1 MNTMTVT
8 PCELLEVPQRQPAP
22 RENAAF
28 AELERSVRAALETYS
43 NVHRGSGHNSLTST
57 LLYEQARAIVL
68 EHLGLDEKG
77 HTVIFCSPRRAEL
90 LQARFGRASCRAV
103 SSQDLGLLLGLRA
116 LAVPRSALPAG
127 APIQPGGGT
136 ARLVF
141 PGRVIWARRADK
153 FEAGTPAIVN
163 VIAFARALQLRRQ
176 FGADAFLHAV
186 AEKRTAADILYGDE
200 LENLSGRELLA
211 ALRPTLIGR
220 GRSVPTVSGD
230 RPFTNLDNA
239 ASTPTFEPIWDA
251 VCQAW
256 RQGEP
261 VQREIVQ
268 EVKSICAQV
277 LAAPPADYDVIFTS
291 NTTEA
296 INLAAESLGR
306 EAGPGMQPVV
316 VNTVLEHNSNELPWR
331 KVPGVSW
338 VRLPVDAEGFV
349 DLNELE
355 TLLRGHNRG
364 GQQGKNGTPRAAR
377 IKLVAISGAS
387 NVLGVFNDLAEISRI
402 VHRYGARLL
411 VDAAQLVAHRPVDM
425 AACGIDYLAFS
436 AHKAYAPF
444 GTGVLVVRKGLLH
457 FSPAELAQIR
467 ASGEENVG
475 GIAALGK
482 ALVLLQ
488 RIGFHVIREEE
499 QALTER
505 ALRGLMQIPGLR
517 VFGITPD
524 SPRFCDRG
532 GVIVFDLKNKMAT
545 QVARELAEQGGIG
558 VRSGCHCAHLLI
570 KHLLQIP
577 PAQALLQGV
586 IVSVFPQISLPGLTR
601 VSLGI
606 ENTGAEIDTLLDVL
620 GDIARQPA
628 AQDNPFSSKK
638 TAMGQRMDDFAR
650 GVAGR
655 VYAQPKQTG

>member
-1 MNTMTVT
+1 MN
-8 PCELLEVPQRQPAP
+8 EVA
-22 RENAAF
+22 EAY

-57 LLYEQARAIVL
+57 LLYEQAREIVL
-68 EHLGLDEKG
+68 HDLGLDGEG

-90 LQARFGRASCRAV
+90 LQARLGQTGCRTL
-103 SSQDLGLLLGLRA
+103 SSRDTGLPLGLRA
-116 LAVPRSALPAG
+116 LAVERKALPAG
-127 APIQPGGGT
+127 APFQPGGGT

-141 PGRVIWARRADK
+141 PNRVIWARGADK

-163 VIAFARALQLRRQ
+163 VITFARALQLIRQ
-176 FGADAFLHAV
+176 FGKGAFFAADA
-186 AEKRTAADILYGDE
+186 ERRTAGDILYRDE
-200 LENLSGRELLA
+200 LEKFSGRELLS
-211 ALRPTLIGR
+211 ALRATLIGR
-220 GRSVPTVSGD
+220 GVSVPTLEGA
-230 RPFTNLDNA
+230 RPFINLDNG
-239 ASTPTFEPIWDA
+239 ASTPTFEPIWEA
-251 VCQAW
+251 VCQTW
-256 RQGEP
+256 RQGEQ
-261 VQREIVQ
+261 VQGEIVR
-268 EVKSICAQV
+268 EVRSICAEV
-277 LAAPPADYDVIFTS
+277 LGAPEADYDVIFTA

-296 INLAAESLGR
+296 INLAAESLGK
-306 EAGPGMQPVV
+306 ESEPGVRPVV
-316 VNTVLEHNSNELPWR
+316 VNTILEHNSNELPWR
-331 KVPGVSW
+331 SLPGVALI
-338 VRLPVDAEGFV
+338 RFPVDDEGLL
-349 DLNELE
+349 DLNALE
-355 TLLRGHNRG
+355 VLLRAYNQEGRG
-364 GQQGKNGTPRAAR
+364 RKR
-377 IKLVAISGAS
+377 IKLVAVSGAS

-411 VDAAQLVAHRPVDM
+411 VDGAQLVAHRKVEM
-425 AACGIDYLAFS
+425 AACEIDYLAFS
-436 AHKAYAPF
+436 AHKVYAPF
-444 GTGVLVVRKGLLH
+444 GTGALVVRKGLLQ

-467 ASGEENVG
+467 SSGEENTG

-488 RIGFHVIREEE
+488 RIGLDVIREEE